1 MTARGAP
8 SGGASLESAERRK
21 EDTVSRVLCT
31 LFSLLSLG
39 LFAIAGCSGGD
50 SGGGTTTSTS
60 SATKTPDF
68 VLTDLS
74 GNQVRLS
81 DLRGNVVIL
90 DFWAT
95 WCAPCLMALPHLQ
108 EIHEQYGD
116 KGVKVVTVATDEGG
130 ARVVVPFIEKKGF
143 TFTVLLPD
151 DKVQRDFGPIRGL
164 PTTLVIDPEGRI
176 SKRFL
181 GYQPKET
188 YLKAVTA
195 LKPELLSQGRA

>member
-1 MTARGAP
+1 M
-8 SGGASLESAERRK
+8 
-21 EDTVSRVLCT
+21 SRVLCT
-31 LFSLLSLG
+31 LFSLLSLA
-39 LFAIAGCSGGD
+39 LWAVAGCGGGD
-50 SGGGTTTSTS
+50 SGGGAAS
-60 SATKTPDF
+60 SAAAAAKTPDF
-68 VLTDLS
+68 ALTDLN

-81 DLRGNVVIL
+81 DFRGKVVIL

-130 ARVVVPFIEKKGF
+130 ARVVVPFIEQKGF
-143 TFTVLLPD
+143 TFTVVLPD

-188 YLKAVTA
+188 YLKAVTS
-195 LKPELLSQGRA
+195 LKPELLSPGQA